1 MNIHN
6 IRDMFAYNYWA
17 NNRLLAKA
25 EQVTPEQFT
34 AEPIPGVSSLQG
46 AFVHTLDAES
56 SWRHFFQGQGFQ
68 PDLDRADFPTVA
80 ALRLR
85 WQDDERAM
93 WAYLDSLSE
102 ADLTRILRYEVEGGI
117 WRERLLWHCL
127 YHVVNHGTQHR
138 SEAAA
143 LLTDCGHSP
152 GEMDFTLFLN
162 ERATKQ

>member
-1 MNIHN
+1 MNINN
-6 IRDMFAYNYWA
+6 IRDMYAYNYWA

-25 EQVTPEQFT
+25 EQVTQQFT
-34 AEPIPGVSSLQG
+34 AEIIPGVGSLQ
-46 AFVHTLDAES
+46 AALIHTLDAES

-68 PDLDRADFPTVA
+68 PDLDQVDFPTVA

-85 WQDDERAM
+85 WQDEERAM

-102 ADLTRILRYEVEGGI
+102 ENLTGILRYEVEGGVC
-117 WRERLLWHCL
+117 RERLLWHCL

-138 SEAAA
+138 SEVAA
-143 LLTDCGHSP
+143 LLTACGHSP

-162 ERATKQ
+162 ERGAKQ